1 MKITPLS
8 ASLLLALCS
17 SGCLKHEEYVET
29 KPTYQVTTP
38 LKQTTVISKDY
49 VCQIRAIQHIDVRA
63 LQDGY
68 LENIHVDEGQFVKA
82 GQLMFELMPR
92 QYQAEVKK
100 AEAAAQF
107 AEIEYLNT
115 MKLAETKVVA
125 PTELALAKA
134 KLDKAKALLGLAQVN
149 LDFTQIK
156 APFDGIMGRFF
167 ARRGS
172 LVDKGDL
179 LTTLSDNS
187 QMWVYFNVPEA
198 SYLEYKR
205 AGINDAQRKVRL
217 EMADHS
223 AYPIEGAITAVE
235 ADFDN
240 QTGNIAYRA
249 TFPNPDGLLRH
260 GQTGKIWVDSNVDG
274 AILIPQKAVFDLL
287 DKHFVFVV
295 DESGT
300 VKSKEIAIV
309 NALPD
314 VYVVG
319 GGLAPEERVLLE
331 GQRKV
336 HDGSVIDTD
345 FQDPKKVFSGLS
357 VYAE

>member
-1 MKITPLS
+1 MS
-8 ASLLLALCS
+8 
-17 SGCLKHEEYVET
+17 HQDHVDT
-29 KPTYQVTTP
+29 KPTYQVTNP
-38 LKQTTVISKDY
+38 LKETTVISTDY

-63 LQDGY
+63 LEDGY
-68 LENIHVDEGQFVKA
+68 LENIHVDEGQLVKA

-92 QYQAEVKK
+92 QYQAEVKR

-125 PTELALAKA
+125 PTEVALAKA

-198 SYLEYKR
+198 AYLQYKR
-205 AGINDAQRKVRL
+205 AGINDAQQKVRL

-223 AYPIEGAITAVE
+223 QYPIEGVVTAVE

-249 TFPNPDGLLRH
+249 TFPNPNGILRH
-260 GQTGKIWVDSNVDG
+260 GQTGKIWIDSPLDG
-274 AILIPQKAVFDLL
+274 AIMIPQKAAFDIL

-295 DESGT
+295 DKSGT
-300 VKSKEIAIV
+300 VKSKEVTILNV
-309 NALPD
+309 LPD

-319 GGLAPEERVLLE
+319 GGLAPEEQVLLE

-336 HDGSVIDTD
+336 HDGSVINTD
-345 FQDPKKVFSGLS
+345 YQEPKKVFSGLS